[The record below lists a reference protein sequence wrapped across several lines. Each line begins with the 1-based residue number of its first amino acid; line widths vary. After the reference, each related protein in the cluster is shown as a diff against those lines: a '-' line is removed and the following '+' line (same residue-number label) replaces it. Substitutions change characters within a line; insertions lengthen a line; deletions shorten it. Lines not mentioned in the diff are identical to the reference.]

1 MPIGA
6 TAIMC
11 VFHRDDNR
19 QLSVE
24 GLSLDAI
31 AKQYG
36 SPVYVYSAAG
46 ITDAFTRFQN
56 AVAPVNGKVH
66 FAMKANSTLGILAL
80 IGKLGGGMD
89 IVSAGELAR
98 AIAAGIK
105 PSDVVFSGVGKTND
119 EIRQALA
126 YGIGQINAESA
137 AEVAAIRA
145 IAQEMNLLAPV
156 ALRVNV
162 DVTPSTHAK
171 ISTGQRDTKFGIS
184 TNQREAYDIYQQIA
198 QDPHISPAGLAVHIG
213 SQIRDLAPFERA
225 YSALLNLAIE
235 LRESGWPVPNLD
247 LGGGVGID
255 YETAGPS
262 DFTEYGSL
270 VQKLFAGQG
279 FSLGFEPGRS
289 ITANNG
295 ALVTR
300 VIYVK
305 QSDKKRFIIV
315 DAAMNDLLRPT
326 LYEAHHAIWPLHE
339 ADIATG
345 KADIVGPVCETGDY
359 LGLNRDMPDLSAGD
373 GLAILSAGAY
383 GAAMASHYNSRS
395 PAAEVMVI
403 DGTAHLLRAA
413 RPIADYINDEM
424 IPNFSPKP
432 G

>member
-1 MPIGA
+1 
-6 TAIMC
+6 MC
-11 VFHRDDNR
+11 VFHRDDNK

-31 AKQYG
+31 AKKYG
-36 SPVYVYSAAG
+36 SPLYVYSASG

-56 AVAPVNGKVH
+56 AVAPVNGKVY

-105 PSDVVFSGVGKTND
+105 PCDMVFSGVGKTKS

-126 YGIGQINAESA
+126 CGIGQINAESP
-137 AEVAAIRA
+137 AEVAEISA
-145 IAQEMNLLAPV
+145 IAQDMNVLAPV

-162 DVTPSTHAK
+162 DVAPSTHAK
-171 ISTGQRDTKFGIS
+171 ISTGERNTKFGIS
-184 TNQREAYDIYQQIA
+184 TNQREACDIYQQMA
-198 QDPHISPAGLAVHIG
+198 NDPHISPAGLAVHIG

-225 YSALLNLAIE
+225 YSALLSLAIE
-235 LRESGWPVPNLD
+235 LRDAGWPVPNLD

-255 YETAGPS
+255 YDTADET

-270 VQKLFAGQG
+270 VQRLFAGQD

-289 ITANNG
+289 IIANSG
-295 ALVTR
+295 ALITR

-305 QSDKKRFIIV
+305 QGDEKRFIIV
-315 DAAMNDLLRPT
+315 DAAMNDLLRPA
-326 LYEAHHAIWPLHE
+326 LYEAHHAIWTLDEP
-339 ADIATG
+339 DTPTS

-359 LGLNRDMPDLSAGD
+359 LGLNRDMPNLRAGD

-383 GAAMASHYNSRS
+383 GATMASNYNSRS

-424 IPNFSPKP
+424 IPNFSHIPE
-432 G
+432 

>member
-6 TAIMC
+6 TEIMC
-11 VFHRDDNR
+11 VFNLDDNK
-19 QLSVE
+19 QLSVD
-24 GLSLDAI
+24 GLSLGTI

-46 ITDAFTRFQN
+46 IADSFTRFQN
-56 AVAPVNGKVH
+56 AVAPVNGRVY

-105 PSDVVFSGVGKTND
+105 PIDVVFSGVGKTND

-126 YGIGQINAESA
+126 CGIGQINAESP
-137 AEVAAIRA
+137 AEVAAISA
-145 IAQEMNLLAPV
+145 IAQEMKLLAPV

-162 DVTPSTHAK
+162 DVAASTHAK

-184 TNQREAYDIYQQIA
+184 TNQREAYKIYQQMA
-198 QDPHISPAGLAVHIG
+198 KDPHISPAGLAVHIG

-235 LRESGWPVPNLD
+235 LREAGFPVPNLD

-255 YETAGPS
+255 YDTAGPT
-262 DFTEYGSL
+262 DFTEYGLL
-270 VQKLFAGQG
+270 VQRLFAGQG

-289 ITANNG
+289 IVANNG

-305 QSDKKRFIIV
+305 QGDEKRFIIV

-326 LYEAHHAIWPLHE
+326 LYEAHHAIWPLDE
-339 ADIATG
+339 SDISTS

-359 LGLNRDMPDLSAGD
+359 LGLNRNMPNLSAGD

-403 DGTAHLLRAA
+403 DGSAHLLRAA
-413 RPIADYINDEM
+413 RPITEYINDEV
-424 IPNFSPKP
+424 IPNFSHIPE
-432 G
+432 

>member
-6 TAIMC
+6 KTIMC
-11 VFHRDDNR
+11 VFRRDDNK
-19 QLSVE
+19 QLSVDSI
-24 GLSLDAI
+24 SLGAI

-56 AVAPVNGKVH
+56 AVAPVNGKVY
-66 FAMKANSTLGILAL
+66 FAMKANSALGVLAL

-126 YGIGQINAESA
+126 CDIGQINAESQ
-137 AEVAAIRA
+137 AEVTAISA
-145 IAQEMNLLAPV
+145 IAREMNLLAPV

-162 DVTPSTHAK
+162 DVSPSTHAK
-171 ISTGQRDTKFGIS
+171 ISTGERNTKFGIA
-184 TNQREAYDIYQQIA
+184 TNQREAFDIYQKMA
-198 QDPHISPAGLAVHIG
+198 RDPHISPAGLAVHIG
-213 SQIRDLAPFERA
+213 SQIRDLVPFERA
-225 YSALLNLAIE
+225 YSALLALAVE
-235 LRESGWPVPNLD
+235 LRNAGLPVPNLD
-247 LGGGVGID
+247 LGGGVGVD
-255 YETAGPS
+255 YDTAGPT
-262 DFTEYGSL
+262 DFTEYGLL
-270 VQKLFAGQG
+270 VQRLFAGQG

-289 ITANNG
+289 IIANNG
-295 ALVTR
+295 ALITR

-305 QSDKKRFIIV
+305 QSDEKRFIIV

-326 LYEAHHAIWPLHE
+326 LYEAHHAIWTLDEPG
-339 ADIATG
+339 ISTS

-359 LGLNRDMPDLSAGD
+359 LGLDRDMPNLSAGD

-383 GAAMASHYNSRS
+383 GAAMASNYNSRS
-395 PAAEVMVI
+395 PAAEVMVVN
-403 DGTAHLLRAA
+403 GTTHLLRAA

-424 IPNFSPKP
+424 IPNFANTTE
-432 G
+432 

>member
-1 MPIGA
+1 MILGA
-6 TAIMC
+6 TAVMC
-11 VFHRDDNR
+11 VFYRDENN
-19 QLSVE
+19 QLSVD
-24 GLSLDAI
+24 GLSLGAI

-56 AVAPVNGKVH
+56 AVAPVNGKIY
-66 FAMKANSTLGILAL
+66 FAMKANSTLGVLAL

-89 IVSAGELAR
+89 IVSVGELAR

-126 YGIGQINAESA
+126 CGIGQINAESP
-137 AEVAAIRA
+137 AEVAAVSA
-145 IAQEMNLLAPV
+145 IAGEMKLRAPV

-162 DVTPSTHAK
+162 DVDPSTHVK

-184 TNQREAYDIYQQIA
+184 TSQHEAYDIYQQMA
-198 QDPHISPAGLAVHIG
+198 EDPHISPAGLAVHIG

-225 YSALLNLAIE
+225 YSALLGLAIE
-235 LRESGWPVPNLD
+235 LKQAGWPVPNLD

-255 YETAGPS
+255 YDTASPT
-262 DFTEYGSL
+262 DFIEYGLL
-270 VQKLFAGQG
+270 VQRLFAGQG

-289 ITANNG
+289 IVANNG

-300 VIYVK
+300 VIHIK
-305 QSDKKRFIIV
+305 QGNEKRFIIV

-326 LYEAHHAIWPLHE
+326 LYEAHHAIWPLDE
-339 ADIATG
+339 PGISTS
-345 KADIVGPVCETGDY
+345 KADIVGPICETGDY
-359 LGLNRDMPDLSAGD
+359 LGLNRDMPNLSAGD

-403 DGTAHLLRAA
+403 DGTSHLLRAA

-424 IPNFSPKP
+424 IPNFSQPEE
-432 G
+432 